1 MYNILYKVYN
11 YYQYLKFYNYYIY
24 ISLSLLRLSWKKII
38 ILLQIMFYNNLR
50 SIAVL
55 GMATLQDFPMKK
67 KSCFLHILYEAYIQH
82 C

>member
-1 MYNILYKVYN
+1 
-11 YYQYLKFYNYYIY
+11 
-24 ISLSLLRLSWKKII
+24 
-38 ILLQIMFYNNLR
+38 MFYNNLR